1 MGCCGFYLSDS
12 GIFHY
17 SFLTLTV
24 GLFYYCGIF
33 MGGNEWLCVV
43 VGHCRLFC
51 QFSGLQCVVVENI
64 LILLDRCESLP
75 FFVWIAV
82 GPRG

>member
-1 MGCCGFYLSDS
+1 
-12 GIFHY
+12 
-17 SFLTLTV
+17 
-24 GLFYYCGIF
+24 
-33 MGGNEWLCVV
+33 MGGDEWLCVV

-51 QFSGLQCVVVENI
+51 QFSGLQCVVVENM

-75 FFVWIAV
+75 SFVWIAV